1 MSHQAGGGYDGPP
14 AMAIGAIMFAGIM
27 MAING
32 IFSAIAGIVALAKDD
47 FYVVLP
53 NYVLELDPTTWGWI
67 HLILGI
73 VVAFAGFAVLTGKT
87 WARVIGILVAS
98 ISAIA
103 NFGFIPYYPIW
114 SLLIIAIDVVVIWA
128 LAAHGRQM
136 SAA

>member
-1 MSHQAGGGYDGPP
+1 MSHQAGGGYEGTP

-27 MAING
+27 MVMNG
-32 IFSAIAGIVALAKDD
+32 IFSAIAGIAALAKDD

-53 NYVLELDPTTWGWI
+53 NYLLELDPTTWGWI
-67 HLILGI
+67 HLIVGI
-73 VVAFAGFAVLTGKT
+73 VVALAGFSVLTGRT
-87 WARVIGILVAS
+87 WARMVGILVAS
-98 ISAIA
+98 LSAIA

-128 LAAHGRQM
+128 LATQGRQM

>member
-1 MSHQAGGGYDGPP
+1 
-14 AMAIGAIMFAGIM
+14 MAIGAIMFAGIM

>member
-1 MSHQAGGGYDGPP
+1 MSHQAGNGYDGPP
-14 AMAIGAIMFAGIM
+14 AMAIGAITFAGIM
-27 MAING
+27 MAMNG
-32 IFSAIAGIVALAKDD
+32 VFSAFAGLAAILEED

-53 NYVLELDPTTWGWI
+53 NYLLQLDASTWGWA

-73 VVAFAGFAVLTGKT
+73 VVTIAGFSVLTGQT
-87 WARVIGILVAS
+87 WARVVGIIVAS
-98 ISAIA
+98 VSAIA
-103 NFGFIPYYPIW
+103 NFAFIPYYPIW

>member
-1 MSHQAGGGYDGPP
+1 MSHQAGSRYDGPP

-27 MAING
+27 MAMNG
-32 IFSAIAGIVALAKDD
+32 IFSAIAGLAAIIEDQ

-53 NYVLELDPTTWGWI
+53 NYLLELDAMTWGWI

-73 VVAFAGFAVLTGKT
+73 VVALAGFSVLTGRT
-87 WARVIGILVAS
+87 WARVVGILVAS
-98 ISAIA
+98 LSAIA
-103 NFGFIPYYPIW
+103 NFAFIPYYPIW

-128 LAAHGRQM
+128 LAVHGRQM

>member
-1 MSHQAGGGYDGPP
+1 
-14 AMAIGAIMFAGIM
+14 MAVGAIMFAGIM
-27 MAING
+27 MAMNG
-32 IFSAIAGIVALAKDD
+32 IFSAIAGIVALAKED

-53 NYVLELDPTTWGWI
+53 NYILELDAVTWGWI

-73 VVAFAGFAVLTGKT
+73 VVAIAGFSVLTGKT

-98 ISAIA
+98 VSAIA

>member
-1 MSHQAGGGYDGPP
+1 
-14 AMAIGAIMFAGIM
+14 MAIGAIMFAGIM
-27 MAING
+27 MIING
-32 IFSAIAGIVALAKDD
+32 IFSAVAGLVALAKDE

-53 NYVLELDPTTWGWI
+53 NYLLNMDTTTWGYI

-73 VVAFAGFAVLTGKT
+73 VVALAGFSVLTGKT
-87 WARVIGILVAS
+87 WARVVGILVAS
-98 ISAIA
+98 VSAVA

-136 SAA
+136 SEA

>member
-1 MSHQAGGGYDGPP
+1 MSHQTGGGYGGPP
-14 AMAIGAIMFAGIM
+14 AMAVGAIMFAGIM
-27 MAING
+27 MIING
-32 IFSAIAGIVALAKDD
+32 IFSALTGLGALIEDE

-53 NYVLELDPTTWGWI
+53 NYILELDATTWGWI

-73 VVAFAGFAVLTGKT
+73 VVTLAGFSVLTGKT
-87 WARVIGILVAS
+87 WARVIGILVVS
-98 ISAIA
+98 LSAIA

-128 LAAHGRQM
+128 LAAHGREM